1 MFLGFNVLG
10 HILEY
15 WRYKCQILVG
25 STSLVKV
32 QLQHSIYPDQLQF
45 NFVRLI
51 YFLCSILNQYHVDIK
66 IVFDLMHHFY
76 MDSFNKETFILSSN
90 KTTKHIFARSIG
102 IHNKN
107 TVIYSGTR
115 IAPITFRGHIF
126 KVFTYP
132 NWVKVC
138 QNES

>member
-90 KTTKHIFARSIG
+90 KTTKHIFARSYVS
-102 IHNKN
+102 KLSKSMSKW
-107 TVIYSGTR
+107 VIIRLSK
-115 IAPITFRGHIF
+115 FEKKQFHC
-126 KVFTYP
+126 K
-132 NWVKVC
+132 W
-138 QNES
+138 